1 MITVRSKK
9 DLFFKQEPHARAN
22 VSFDQNHLCKLTVEN
37 DPSPKI
43 FPNLKSSGLFFLIG
57 WDDVDDNDGEAGDWG
72 EDDEEFGV
80 ACFSK
85 SKKKKTTTT
94 TIVMA
99 QQSVT
104 TKLVLEALLPNYNRK
119 IGTIMTSQAFS
130 PSISLP
136 QLNNYIA

>member
-9 DLFFKQEPHARAN
+9 DFFFKQEPHARAH

-37 DPSPKI
+37 EPSPKI

-85 SKKKKTTTT
+85 SKKKQKQT

-104 TKLVLEALLPNYNRK
+104 TKLVLVALLPNYNRK
-119 IGTIMTSQAFS
+119 IGTT
-130 PSISLP
+130 
-136 QLNNYIA
+136 

>member
-9 DLFFKQEPHARAN
+9 DFFLKQEQHARAN

-57 WDDVDDNDGEAGDWG
+57 WDDVDDNDGEADDWG

-85 SKKKKTTTT
+85 SKKKKTKQ
-94 TIVMA
+94 
-99 QQSVT
+99 QQS
-104 TKLVLEALLPNYNRK
+104 
-119 IGTIMTSQAFS
+119 SW
-130 PSISLP
+130 PSSL
-136 QLNNYIA
+136 

>member
-9 DLFFKQEPHARAN
+9 DFFFKQEPHARAN

-57 WDDVDDNDGEAGDWG
+57 WDDVDDNDGETGDWG

-85 SKKKKTTTT
+85 SKKKKKNN
-94 TIVMA
+94 ICHGPAVCD
-99 QQSVT
+99 
-104 TKLVLEALLPNYNRK
+104 NK
-119 IGTIMTSQAFS
+119 IGACSFTSKLQS
-130 PSISLP
+130 
-136 QLNNYIA
+136 

>member
-1 MITVRSKK
+1 MFSNLLHVSIARQTHANHEPIIILVVVKLCKMITVRSKK
-9 DLFFKQEPHARAN
+9 DFFFKQEPHARAN

-85 SKKKKTTTT
+85 SKKTKNK
-94 TIVMA
+94 
-99 QQSVT
+99 QQS
-104 TKLVLEALLPNYNRK
+104 
-119 IGTIMTSQAFS
+119 SW
-130 PSISLP
+130 PSSL
-136 QLNNYIA
+136 

>member
-1 MITVRSKK
+1 MITVRGKK
-9 DLFFKQEPHARAN
+9 DFFFKQEPHARAN
-22 VSFDQNHLCKLTVEN
+22 VSFDRNHLCKLTVEN

-57 WDDVDDNDGEAGDWG
+57 WDDDVDDNDGEAGDWG

-85 SKKKKTTTT
+85 SKKKNKQTKNNREL
-94 TIVMA
+94 A

-104 TKLVLEALLPNYNRK
+104 TKLVLVALLQNYNHQ
-119 IGTIMTSQAFS
+119 I
-130 PSISLP
+130 
-136 QLNNYIA
+136 